1 MINEMGDDRDAKDVP
16 VGIENSPFPLTEVD
30 RWVLSQTD
38 EEFHLHNW
46 EELKEIIGKETSRQY
61 CSPFIN

>member
-1 MINEMGDDRDAKDVP
+1 MGDDRDAKDVL

-38 EEFHLHNW
+38 EEFHLHDW
-46 EELKEIIGKETSRQY
+46 EELQEIVGKEGLIHSY
-61 CSPFIN
+61 C